1 MGVAGRQG
9 ADMTPAEK
17 NLTKILGAWA
27 SFKPPAP
34 RPRPVTVREC
44 EHCDGIGYAE
54 GGGRCLYCGGHRR
67 IANNGGE
74 P

>member
-17 NLTKILGAWA
+17 NLTKKA
-27 SFKPPAP
+27 PAP